1 MRKVK
6 ILTSNKAGQLDEAI
20 NGWIKDNGFEL
31 LDVRVVCN
39 MDARYGIVQYTATVI
54 YYTDKIGG

>member
-6 ILTSNKAGQLDEAI
+6 IFTSDRVKRLDEII
-20 NGWIKDNGFEL
+20 NRWIKDNGFEL
-31 LDVRVVCN
+31 LDARVVCN
-39 MDARYGIVQYTATVI
+39 FDAKYGISHYIATVI

>member
-6 ILTSNKAGQLDEAI
+6 IFTSNKVEQFDETI

-31 LDVRVVCN
+31 LDVRLVCN
-39 MDARYGIVQYTATVI
+39 FDAKYGILQYTATVI
-54 YYTDKIGG
+54 YYTYKTEG

>member
-6 ILTSNKAGQLDEAI
+6 ILASDRVIHLDEVI

-31 LDVRVVCN
+31 LDVRVICN
-39 MDARYGIVQYTATVI
+39 FDVKYGISQYIATVI
-54 YYTDKIGG
+54 YRDGSEE

>member
-6 ILTSNKAGQLDEAI
+6 ILASDRVRYLDEVI

-39 MDARYGIVQYTATVI
+39 FDAKYGISQYIATVI
-54 YYTDKIGG
+54 YCTDKIGG

>member
-6 ILTSNKAGQLDEAI
+6 ILASDRIIHLDEVI

-39 MDARYGIVQYTATVI
+39 FDAKYGISQYIATVI
-54 YYTDKIGG
+54 YYTDKIEG

>member
-6 ILTSNKAGQLDEAI
+6 IFTSNKVKQFDETI

-31 LDVRVVCN
+31 LDVRLVCN
-39 MDARYGIVQYTATVI
+39 FDVKYGISQYTATVI
-54 YYTDKIGG
+54 YYTDKTEG

>member
-6 ILTSNKAGQLDEAI
+6 IFTSSKARQIDVAI

-31 LDVRVVCN
+31 FDVRLACN
-39 MDARYGIVQYTATVI
+39 IDAKYGIVQYTATVI
-54 YYTDKIGG
+54 YTDKSEE